1 MARKRD
7 QASSSGKKMSLDQRI
22 ERYLSSG
29 RKELTPK
36 QARRAAHK
44 AHTSTDEVR
53 ARASKA

>member
-53 ARASKA
+53 ARASKG

>member
-7 QASSSGKKMSLDQRI
+7 QASSNGKQMSLD
-22 ERYLSSG
+22 ERLAHYLAAG

-44 AHTSTDEVR
+44 AHTSTDQVR
-53 ARASKA
+53 ARASNA